1 LKTIAN
7 QDARR
12 FYLTYFSSE
21 ARRPIE
27 AAPMFSSFVNFLNN
41 VLEMPVLE
49 NDDNRKE
56 FISKIDKDLS
66 LKVDLKELNDFF
78 NAYISIA

>member
-1 LKTIAN
+1 LKTLTN

-41 VLEMPVLE
+41 VLEMPV
-49 NDDNRKE
+49 
-56 FISKIDKDLS
+56 
-66 LKVDLKELNDFF
+66 
-78 NAYISIA
+78 